1 MALAVST
8 LFLFLF
14 ILPGITFKRAYLSS
28 VFSRKLKFSGLL
40 DEVFWALFPS
50 IIMHFLSYGLLLL
63 VEGVLQFNFELRPLL
78 DILLKESNY
87 EQWFIPYLYYCTYV
101 IAISFFAG
109 HISRRI
115 VRWLKLDT
123 RFKLFRFSNDWHY
136 LLSGEFLDFP
146 EVPDHHEEVSFK
158 LVNVLTNVGNE
169 QMIYIGELIHFNLS
183 DEGGLENIVLK
194 DAKRRFLKDDLI
206 ENRYYEI
213 PGRYITIPYKTI
225 ININIRYFYLEEITA
240 IYEKEK
246 MLDPSNH

>member
-50 IIMHFLSYGLLLL
+50 IAMHFLSYG
-63 VEGVLQFNFELRPLL
+63 
-78 DILLKESNY
+78 ILLIAELVAGFKFDLTGLLQIIFQEDSEGY
-87 EQWFIPYLYYCTYV
+87 GLIFPTYLYYCTYV
-101 IAISFFAG
+101 IAVSFFAG
-109 HISRRI
+109 HVSRKLIR
-115 VRWLKLDT
+115 VLKFD
-123 RFKLFRFSNDWHY
+123 RKFKLFRFSNDWHY

-146 EVPDHHEEVSFK
+146 EVPDDPEEVSFK
-158 LVNVLTNVGNE
+158 LVNVLTQVGGD

-194 DAKRRFLKDDLI
+194 DAKRRFLKDDLL

-225 ININIRYFYLEEITA
+225 ININIRYFYLEEITE

-246 MLDPSNH
+246 LSES

>member
-40 DEVFWALFPS
+40 DEVFWAVFPS
-50 IIMHFLSYGLLLL
+50 IVMHFLAYAILQLLEDLL
-63 VEGVLQFNFELRPLL
+63 NFEFALGPLL
-78 DILLKESNY
+78 NVLFQGENY
-87 EQWFIPYLYYCTYV
+87 GSVFISSLYYCLYV

-109 HISRRI
+109 HLSRKI
-115 VRWLKLDT
+115 VRWAKLD
-123 RFKLFRFSNDWHY
+123 RKLKLFRFSNDWHY

-146 EVPDHHEEVSFK
+146 EVPDYAEEVSFK
-158 LVNVLTNVGNE
+158 MVNVLTNVGNE

-194 DAKRRFLKDDLI
+194 DAKRRLLKDDLL
-206 ENRYYEI
+206 ESRYYEI

-240 IYEKEK
+240 IYEQEK
-246 MLDPSNH
+246 LL